1 MAQENAGEYQTIT
14 ANDIDRQ
21 LVCELNEKLNSQLG
35 QKEPGYNIIKA

>member
-1 MAQENAGEYQTIT
+1 MTQKVGASNPVT